1 MATTQPL
8 CVTVFTDHPQLQDSL
23 TLLDRLILAS
33 AKISRTPF
41 SYCSLRLCFHN
52 NHLDWSL
59 AQRKITVTNQDAQK
73 QNFLLS
79 TPLPQH
85 LTFFSSATVTS
96 TLNAAPCLI
105 IIRRRQLASM
115 PI

>member
-8 CVTVFTDHPQLQDSL
+8 SAIVFTNHPQLQNSL

-33 AKISRTPF
+33 AKINRTPF

-59 AQRKITVTNQDAQK
+59 AQRKITVTNQDAQ
-73 QNFLLS
+73 NRTSFLS

-96 TLNAAPCLI
+96 TLNAAPCLLI
-105 IIRRRQLASM
+105 QAAMHSFF
-115 PI
+115 

>member
-8 CVTVFTDHPQLQDSL
+8 CAIVFTNHRQLQDSL

-59 AQRKITVTNQDAQK
+59 AQRKITVNNQDAQK
-73 QNFLLS
+73 QNFLFFS

-96 TLNAAPCLI
+96 TLNATPCLLI
-105 IIRRRQLASM
+105 QAAMHSFFF
-115 PI
+115 